1 MNDKN
6 LLAVTP
12 DGITQLID
20 NKYESIS
27 DAIGGPIDFIRAMA
41 DVGFYIDDEGMLNGS
56 SLNVPASIFAGRPI
70 WGPVVLTGWVDEEGE
85 TLPPPEEAMRM
96 LDFLAQQ
103 WAAVT
108 SNAVLLNQDVNT
120 NVANT
125 ETIPPPRIMSLDDW
139 LRESS

>member
-12 DGITQLID
+12 DGITQLVE
-20 NKYESIS
+20 ESAVS
-27 DAIGGPIDFIRAMA
+27 DVIGGPIDFIRVMA

-56 SLNVPASIFAGRPI
+56 LLNVAASIFAGRPI
-70 WGPVVLTGWVDEEGE
+70 WGRVVLTGWVDEEGDV
-85 TLPPPEEAMRM
+85 LAPPEEAMRM

-125 ETIPPPRIMSLDDW
+125 DDHVA
-139 LRESS
+139 R